1 MGHKIL
7 IGMQWG
13 DEGKGKIT
21 DLLAAESDAVVR
33 FSGGNNAGHTV
44 VAAGQKYELHLIPSG
59 ILYPEKL
66 CLIASGV
73 VVDPRSL
80 VKEMTG
86 LKKRGVALDNLYL
99 SPEAHLVMPYHLRLD
114 KLEEEGRSS
123 EKIGTTGRG
132 IGPAYADKSARRGLR
147 VGDLLSRERFTAR
160 LEKALSYQNAIL
172 EKLYREP
179 VFDLKELTAEFL
191 PLAEKLRPHVK
202 SLPSLLWKIHRQG
215 RQILFEG
222 AQGALL
228 DLDFGT
234 YPYVTSSHPGAGGV
248 SSGTGFG
255 PRYLT
260 SIIGV
265 AKAYLTRVGQ
275 GPFPTELTG
284 DQGEKL
290 REQGQEYGVTT
301 GRPRR
306 CGWLDL
312 PALRYAAMLNSVSA
326 LALTKLDVLSGF
338 SEIKICTGYKLE
350 DRITERLPD
359 VFQLESARP
368 VFQTLPGWQRDIS
381 GVTSFQQLPSEA
393 RHYINFIEEETG
405 INISL
410 ISTGPERKDIIHRK
424 PL

>member
-1 MGHKIL
+1 M
-7 IGMQWG
+7 
-13 DEGKGKIT
+13 
-21 DLLAAESDAVVR
+21 
-33 FSGGNNAGHTV
+33 
-44 VAAGQKYELHLIPSG
+44 
-59 ILYPEKL
+59 
-66 CLIASGV
+66 
-73 VVDPRSL
+73 
-80 VKEMTG
+80 
-86 LKKRGVALDNLYL
+86 
-99 SPEAHLVMPYHLRLD
+99 
-114 KLEEEGRSS
+114 
-123 EKIGTTGRG
+123 
-132 IGPAYADKSARRGLR
+132 
-147 VGDLLSRERFTAR
+147 
-160 LEKALSYQNAIL
+160 
-172 EKLYREP
+172 
-179 VFDLKELTAEFL
+179 
-191 PLAEKLRPHVK
+191 
-202 SLPSLLWKIHRQG
+202 
-215 RQILFEG
+215 
-222 AQGALL
+222 
-228 DLDFGT
+228 
-234 YPYVTSSHPGAGGV
+234 
-248 SSGTGFG
+248 
-255 PRYLT
+255 
-260 SIIGV
+260 
-265 AKAYLTRVGQ
+265 TRVGQ

>member
-215 RQILFEG
+215 RQILF
-222 AQGALL
+222 
-228 DLDFGT
+228 
-234 YPYVTSSHPGAGGV
+234 
-248 SSGTGFG
+248 
-255 PRYLT
+255 
-260 SIIGV
+260 
-265 AKAYLTRVGQ
+265 
-275 GPFPTELTG
+275 
-284 DQGEKL
+284 
-290 REQGQEYGVTT
+290 
-301 GRPRR
+301 
-306 CGWLDL
+306 
-312 PALRYAAMLNSVSA
+312 
-326 LALTKLDVLSGF
+326 
-338 SEIKICTGYKLE
+338 
-350 DRITERLPD
+350 
-359 VFQLESARP
+359 
-368 VFQTLPGWQRDIS
+368 
-381 GVTSFQQLPSEA
+381 
-393 RHYINFIEEETG
+393 
-405 INISL
+405 
-410 ISTGPERKDIIHRK
+410 
-424 PL
+424 

>member
-1 MGHKIL
+1 MSHKIL

-21 DLLAAESDAVVR
+21 DLLAGEADAVVR

-80 VKEMTG
+80 IEEMTG

-99 SPEAHLVMPYHLRLD
+99 SPEAHLVMPYHIRLD
-114 KLEEEGRSS
+114 NLEEDYKSDD
-123 EKIGTTGRG
+123 KIGTTGRG
-132 IGPAYADKSARRGLR
+132 IGPAYADKAARRGLR
-147 VGDLLSRERFTAR
+147 VGDLLSRKRFAAG
-160 LEKALSYQNAIL
+160 LEKTLSYHNAVL
-172 EKLYREP
+172 DKLYREP
-179 VFDLKELTAEFL
+179 PFDLEQLKADLL
-191 PLAEKLRPHVK
+191 PLAEELRPHVT
-202 SLPSLLWKIHRQG
+202 SLPPLLWKIHRQG

-222 AQGALL
+222 AQGTLL

-248 SSGTGFG
+248 ASGTGFG
-255 PRYLT
+255 PRHLNK
-260 SIIGV
+260 IIGV
-265 AKAYLTRVGQ
+265 AKAYLTRVGR

-284 DQGEKL
+284 DRGEKL
-290 REQGQEYGVTT
+290 REQGREFGVTT

-312 PALRYAAMLNSVSA
+312 PALRYAAMINSVTS
-326 LALTKLDVLSGF
+326 LALTKLDILSGF
-338 SEIKICTGYKLE
+338 PEIKICTGYKIG
-350 DRITERLPD
+350 DRITDKLPD
-359 VFQLESARP
+359 NFQLEGARP
-368 VFQTLPGWQRDIS
+368 VYQTLPGWQQDIS
-381 GVTSFQQLPSEA
+381 GITNFQQLPSAA
-393 RHYINFIEEETG
+393 RQYVKFIEEETG
-405 INISL
+405 LAISL
-410 ISTGPERKDIIHRK
+410 ISTGPERKEIIHRQ